1 MHSVLVAL
9 LVVTFIS
16 ILCLILIFIN
26 NRQRKKNARD
36 LVSRISKLGEDKNLT
51 FSKVEVVGQFVI
63 GLDEVK
69 SRIMVLTR
77 SETNY
82 DPLEIDLR
90 DVESCS
96 KRNIYKRIDVGTAKR
111 NEFENYVDEI
121 LLLFEFHAT
130 TEQLNLR
137 FYESGVNSLMEMSDL
152 DQKAKDW
159 ETIITATIKE
169 LKRKRA

>member
-1 MHSVLVAL
+1 MHSVLAAL

-111 NEFENYVDEI
+111 NEGRNI
-121 LLLFEFHAT
+121 
-130 TEQLNLR
+130 
-137 FYESGVNSLMEMSDL
+137 G
-152 DQKAKDW
+152 
-159 ETIITATIKE
+159 
-169 LKRKRA
+169 